1 MVASFGLIRPL
12 VSFMKQAKKTKSLG
26 RYEIQS
32 ILGKGGMGTVY
43 KAIDSFL
50 QRTIALK
57 VVNIASLDIA
67 SPDKRKLDQCLKEA
81 RLAAQFIHPN
91 IVITH
96 DAGIANDRFFIALEY
111 INGRGLQKHSKKPD
125 LLPQS
130 QVLEIIYNT
139 CYALDYIHKK
149 GYVHLDIKPSNI
161 MLTARDEVKLMD
173 FGISRILKRESKQ
186 RKKGVVVGTPAYMSP
201 EQASGAASVDQRSD
215 IFSLGV
221 VLYELLAGKK
231 PFEGKDARETAYR
244 ISKIEPAPLKKYIP
258 GIRSGLEYIVQRAL
272 EKDKID
278 RYQSILE
285 LAGALLPIIK
295 GKDSSQL
302 DKQDQKKIDYLKRLL
317 FFKHFQYD
325 ELMEILRISAWSYLD
340 RHMQIT
346 GSDPNDNNIY
356 FLIQGRARLD
366 LKGDTH
372 VLQQGECFG
381 ETAVLYK
388 MPRKATVIA
397 ESNCVVMAI
406 NANLLKQASEAL
418 QVKFL
423 REFYNK
429 KILQLVDANLKL
441 IRKAR

>member
-1 MVASFGLIRPL
+1 MN
-12 VSFMKQAKKTKSLG
+12 QAKKSKLLG

-32 ILGKGGMGTVY
+32 SIGKGGMGTVY

-67 SPDKRKLDQCLKEA
+67 TPDKRKLDQCLKEA

-96 DAGIANDRFFIALEY
+96 DAGIANDRFFIALEF
-111 INGRGLQKHSKKPD
+111 IDGRGLQKHSKKPN

-130 QVLEIIYNT
+130 QLTEIIYNT
-139 CYALDYIHKK
+139 CYALDYIHQK

-161 MLTARDEVKLMD
+161 MLTSRDEVKLMD
-173 FGISRILKRESKQ
+173 FGISRILNQEFEQK
-186 RKKGVVVGTPAYMSP
+186 KKGVVLGTPAYMSP
-201 EQASGAASVDQRSD
+201 EQASGRSSIDQQSD

-231 PFEGKDARETAYR
+231 PFEGKDAHETVYR
-244 ISKIEPAPLKKYIP
+244 ITNIEPAPLTKYLP
-258 GIRSGLEYIVQRAL
+258 DVGSGLEYIVQRAL
-272 EKDKID
+272 EKDKAD
-278 RYQSILE
+278 RYQTILE
-285 LAGALLPIIK
+285 LAEALLPIIK

-302 DKQDQKKIDYLKRLL
+302 DKKDQQKIDYLKRLL
-317 FFKHFQYD
+317 FFKHFQYN

-340 RHMQIT
+340 RHSQIM

-356 FLIQGRARLD
+356 FLIQGRAKLD
-366 LKGDTH
+366 LQGGTH

-381 ETAVLYK
+381 ETAILYK
-388 MPRKATVIA
+388 MPRKATVTA
-397 ESNCVVMAI
+397 ESTCVVMAI
-406 NANLLKQASEAL
+406 NPNLLKQASEPL

-429 KILQLVDANLKL
+429 KILQLVDTNLKL
-441 IRKAR
+441 IRAGRPL

>member
-1 MVASFGLIRPL
+1 ME
-12 VSFMKQAKKTKSLG
+12 KAKKTKILG

-32 ILGKGGMGTVY
+32 IIGKGGMGTVY
-43 KAIDSFL
+43 RAVDSFL

-57 VVNIASLDIA
+57 VVNISSLDIA
-67 SPDKRKLDQCLKEA
+67 SPDKRKLNQCLKEA

-96 DAGIANDRFFIALEY
+96 DAGIVNDRFFFALEY
-111 INGRGLQKHSKKPD
+111 IDGRGLQQHSKKPN

-139 CYALDYIHKK
+139 CYAIDYIHKK

-161 MLTARDEVKLMD
+161 MLTSRDEVKLMD
-173 FGISRILKRESKQ
+173 FGISRILKQESTNK
-186 RKKGVVVGTPAYMSP
+186 KKGVVVGTPAYMSP
-201 EQASGAASVDQRSD
+201 EQAAGAASVDQKSD

-231 PFEGKDARETAYR
+231 PFEGRDVHETVYR
-244 ISKIEPAPLKKYIP
+244 ITTVEPAPLGKFLPDIS
-258 GIRSGLEYIVQRAL
+258 SGLDYILQRTL

-278 RYQSILE
+278 RYQSILD
-285 LAGALLPIIK
+285 LAEALLPIIK

-302 DKQDQKKIDYLKRLL
+302 DKQEQKKIDYLRRLL
-317 FFKHFQYD
+317 FFKHFQYN

-340 RHMQIT
+340 RGSQIM
-346 GSDPNDNNIY
+346 GSDPNDNKIY
-356 FLIQGRARLD
+356 FLIQGRAKLD
-366 LKGDTH
+366 LKGETH
-372 VLQQGECFG
+372 FLQQGECFG

-388 MPRKATVIA
+388 MPRNATVTA
-397 ESNCVVMAI
+397 NSNCIVMAI

-441 IRKAR
+441 IRAGTFSDKH